1 LSTCDINTILAW
13 IHKGCKIIN
22 HHSISILFYYEADHF
37 CALLS
42 GGGRGRL
49 SLIPSYVFHPVGF
62 YRVLFQNAVGGYQGE
77 NNQVYAV
84 IDAGKKNLA
93 FAALLKGFIFPK
105 ELMQEHFNENYV
117 ESDKYP
123 KATFSG
129 TYTGDVAPDKDGVY
143 RVTVK
148 GNLTLHN
155 VTRAIETAATL
166 EVKGWSFDWGR
177 RVQSQAGRLF
187 NIGIPSIV
195 RDKIDKEI
203 TVKVNIDCTT
213 K

>member
-1 LSTCDINTILAW
+1 MKLIFFVVLLAVVRPSIAYSQLYSTR
-13 IHKGCKIIN
+13 
-22 HHSISILFYYEADHF
+22 
-37 CALLS
+37 S
-42 GGGRGRL
+42 GF
-49 SLIPSYVFHPVGF
+49 IGF
-62 YRVLFQNAVGGYQGE
+62 YSKTALEDVKGE

-84 IDAGKKNLA
+84 IDAGRKNLA

-129 TYTGDVAPDKDGVY
+129 AYTGDVAPDKDGVY
-143 RVTVK
+143 KVDVK
-148 GNLTLHN
+148 GSLTLHN
-155 VTRAIETAATL
+155 VTRTIETAATL
-166 EVKGWSFDWGR
+166 EVK
-177 RVQSQAGRLF
+177 AGHLMGVAEF
-187 NIGIPSIV
+187 KVKPEDFSITIPSIV

>member
-1 LSTCDINTILAW
+1 MKLIIYVLFCLAVLQPA
-13 IHKGCKIIN
+13 
-22 HHSISILFYYEADHF
+22 SAYAQLYTTR
-37 CALLS
+37 S
-42 GGGRGRL
+42 GF
-49 SLIPSYVFHPVGF
+49 IGF
-62 YRVLFQNAVGGYQGE
+62 YSKTPLEDIRGE

-84 IDAGKKNLA
+84 LDAGKRNLA

-105 ELMQEHFNENYV
+105 ELMQVHFNENYV

-129 TYTGDVAPDKDGVY
+129 AYTGDVSLDKDGVY
-143 RVTVK
+143 KVIVK
-148 GNLTLHN
+148 GSLTLHN
-155 VTRAIETAATL
+155 VTRTIETSATL
-166 EVKGWSFDWGR
+166 EVKGGHLLGVAEFKLKPED
-177 RVQSQAGRLF
+177 F

-203 TVKVNIDCTT
+203 TVKVNIDCTI